1 MHLFSFLFD
10 FVCRQKQ
17 LNEQNFDYIL
27 NWQENSNPFSGVA
40 HPMETN
46 AFAMNE
52 MMMAQSK
59 YRVGKQSD
67 GVGFNGTMQ
76 ANKSKKPHTGLLR
89 RRHSLPET
97 IMRK

>member
-1 MHLFSFLFD
+1 MHFFLFIR
-10 FVCRQKQ
+10 FIFCRQKQ

-27 NWQENSNPFSGVA
+27 NWQENSNPLSGVA
-40 HPMETN
+40 HQMEAKT
-46 AFAMNE
+46 FAMNE

-59 YRVGKQSD
+59 YRVGKQSN

-76 ANKSKKPHTGLLR
+76 ASKSKKPHTGLLR

>member
-1 MHLFSFLFD
+1 MFSFLFI
-10 FVCRQKQ
+10 CRQKQ

-27 NWQENSNPFSGVA
+27 NWQENSNPFSGRA
-40 HPMETN
+40 HQMNETN
-46 AFAMNE
+46 AFAINE
-52 MMMAQSK
+52 MMMTQSK
-59 YRVGKQSD
+59 CRVGEQSD
-67 GVGFNGTMQ
+67 GVGFGCTMQ